1 MCPASE
7 ESMRRMRSLQLLQ
20 MPPKCVAQL
29 SGAVCVVPSCVTT
42 GNTTDGAPRAQAVVA
57 GDLDGAGTLN
67 GRAGASEFSI
77 GGPDGRG
84 GTAAGANPFELLSAS
99 LAACTA
105 MTIRLLARRRK
116 FPLSHV
122 EVAVSYHHGG
132 DGGRDSFER
141 SIRLEGNLGDEERA
155 QLMQAAN
162 MCPVGRTLGLSADI
176 RTNDNVSWRR
186 AASYDDDL
194 SEASHPKQRR
204 RLVFRK
210 IVRERQGTRRPGRVN
225 RPWQIET
232 PPVSILL
239 ASFR

>member
-1 MCPASE
+1 MTS
-7 ESMRRMRSLQLLQ
+7 S
-20 MPPKCVAQL
+20 
-29 SGAVCVVPSCVTT
+29 
-42 GNTTDGAPRAQAVVA
+42 NDDGAPRPQAVVA

-67 GRAGASEFSI
+67 GRAGASVFSI

-84 GTAAGANPFELLSAS
+84 GTATGANPYELLSAS

-132 DGGRDSFER
+132 DRGRDSFER
-141 SIRLEGNLGDEERA
+141 SITLEGNLVDDERA

-162 MCPVGRTLGLSADI
+162 MCPVGRTFGLNADI
-176 RTNDNVSWRR
+176 RTNDNVSVGR

-194 SEASHPKQRR
+194 SELP
-204 RLVFRK
+204 
-210 IVRERQGTRRPGRVN
+210 IPN
-225 RPWQIET
+225 IDPD
-232 PPVSILL
+232 
-239 ASFR
+239 